1 MEILG
6 LGIDLI
12 KNSRIKKLL
21 KNKKF
26 LKRIYSPREILISMK
41 FKNKINFFA
50 KRFAAKEAFVKSIGS
65 GFRKNLNFNDVSIIN
80 NKHGKPSFLITKKL
94 KIIIKKKFKIKSFNF
109 LLSIS
114 DEKNYSIAI
123 VIFQKI

>member
-12 KNSRIKKLL
+12 KKKRIKKLIN
-21 KNKKF
+21 NKKF
-26 LKRIYSPREILISMK
+26 LERIYSPREILISMK

-80 NKHGKPSFLITKKL
+80 NKHGKPSFLITNKL